1 MNLRFTQIAAAMLL
15 GAGVSAMAQDAPN
28 YVVIAEGPT
37 TVTESKLGDNFA
49 GIDGNSQNSR
59 GWYGYGN
66 FSGCQNLKYTLP
78 EDCSEVYFEMD
89 ICVNNTEMEAGAPV
103 FTDIVWGATEEGVY
117 KNFVT
122 GETIIEND
130 KEKTWKEPV
139 NYFFVQFQYADGTG
153 VSGNWT
159 YADAVNMNE
168 CYAEFLNNL
177 KIGEWAHL
185 SLPLSASPNFT
196 KMGAKDFKN
205 INVYF
210 GRIFNNKYVFQGKNV
225 KLVDHSREVVDKVI
239 PTRFTF
245 DSSMDQTIG
254 GVQGEKGGNLY
265 FQFTMS
271 PTVDLSSYVSE
282 DGKCE
287 NVYLCFDAD
296 ITLVDPTADAEYAID
311 QLINSSAGHG
321 QGDIELRSGTVT
333 DHYEVACRSK
343 ECGWQMGKHTY
354 RIPLSKFTSA
364 STEAI
369 DWSAVKSG
377 RFFLYNDSPD
387 YPALNVKFSNFSFV
401 TPVEKGADEEFE
413 QPTIIDK
420 PIETGYVFTQ
430 PSNAVDGVATSVLG
444 NATEHTSAFFTFSF
458 ADVNVPDWED
468 ASFAFDVEIT
478 PVEGEADE
486 AMLKNITGAGGQGLI
501 LKSTD
506 FATDDW
512 NSQNVA
518 GYYAIKNLDWK
529 FGKHTYSVALSQ
541 FQRNNVVDWTKVTGG
556 RLYVYDDETGI
567 APVKFSLSN
576 LRFTIPAVSDGS
588 GDEDDDDVTSIEN
601 VYDAITAESYVVIYN
616 LSGVQVYAGVYGE
629 AQLPHGLYVVVGA
642 KGSKKVMF

>member
-1 MNLRFTQIAAAMLL
+1 M
-15 GAGVSAMAQDAPN
+15 
-28 YVVIAEGPT
+28 
-37 TVTESKLGDNFA
+37 
-49 GIDGNSQNSR
+49 
-59 GWYGYGN
+59 
-66 FSGCQNLKYTLP
+66 
-78 EDCSEVYFEMD
+78 
-89 ICVNNTEMEAGAPV
+89 
-103 FTDIVWGATEEGVY
+103 
-117 KNFVT
+117 
-122 GETIIEND
+122 
-130 KEKTWKEPV
+130 
-139 NYFFVQFQYADGTG
+139 
-153 VSGNWT
+153 
-159 YADAVNMNE
+159 
-168 CYAEFLNNL
+168 
-177 KIGEWAHL
+177 
-185 SLPLSASPNFT
+185 
-196 KMGAKDFKN
+196 
-205 INVYF
+205 
-210 GRIFNNKYVFQGKNV
+210 
-225 KLVDHSREVVDKVI
+225 
-239 PTRFTF
+239 
-245 DSSMDQTIG
+245 
-254 GVQGEKGGNLY
+254 
-265 FQFTMS
+265 
-271 PTVDLSSYVSE
+271 
-282 DGKCE
+282 
-287 NVYLCFDAD
+287 
-296 ITLVDPTADAEYAID
+296 
-311 QLINSSAGHG
+311 
-321 QGDIELRSGTVT
+321 
-333 DHYEVACRSK
+333 
-343 ECGWQMGKHTY
+343 
-354 RIPLSKFTSA
+354 
-364 STEAI
+364 
-369 DWSAVKSG
+369 KSG

-478 PVEGEADE
+478 PVEVEADE